1 VSDTSVSAIQEAVA
15 AGYVRALVTYH
26 SQHDPLTGLA
36 NRALFLDRLAAAVA
50 RPTGRI
56 GLCCVDLDGF
66 KPINDTLG
74 HEVGDGLLVAVA
86 RRLAYPFA
94 GLAVTVGRM
103 GGDTFALLVE
113 DPGGADVM
121 VALAREALTRIEQP
135 FTIRGHRLGITAS
148 IGVVERPEAGTRTPE
163 VVKDAES
170 ALHWA
175 RAAGPGRWAVY
186 DPARQA
192 DDNTR
197 MSLIAS
203 MRSALEAGQFS
214 VVYQPIV
221 GLPGGELRGVEAL
234 LRWNHPTLGILS
246 PETFIT
252 LAEES
257 GVITPIGRWVIDT
270 ACRQAA
276 QWQLIRP
283 GTAPFISV
291 NLSPLQAQD
300 PGFVGDVART
310 LADTELPPEMLQLE
324 LTESALVEADSRP
337 LETLQ
342 KLSAMGVRIA
352 ADDFGSGYS
361 NLAYLRRL
369 PVDALKLS
377 ASFIQEMWRDGP
389 ADEPIISALAGLA
402 HTLGLN
408 LTVEGVETGEQASR
422 LAALGCDTAQGWYF
436 APAVPGDQLTAL
448 LRDNLTP
455 RFPSRRRAGR

>member
-1 VSDTSVSAIQEAVA
+1 MFPGLRWARRFPNGTPVSDTSVSAFQEAVA

-50 RPTGRI
+50 RPAGRI

-74 HEVGDGLLVAVA
+74 HDVGDGLLVAVA

-148 IGVVERPEAGTRTPE
+148 IGVVERPAAGTRTPE

-175 RAAGPGRWAVY
+175 RAAGPGRWAAY

-197 MSLIAS
+197 MTLIAS

-283 GTAPFISV
+283 GAAPFISV

-300 PGFVGDVART
+300 PGFVGDVARA
-310 LADTELPPEMLQLE
+310 LADTELPPRCC
-324 LTESALVEADSRP
+324 SWS
-337 LETLQ
+337 
-342 KLSAMGVRIA
+342 
-352 ADDFGSGYS
+352 
-361 NLAYLRRL
+361 
-369 PVDALKLS
+369 
-377 ASFIQEMWRDGP
+377 
-389 ADEPIISALAGLA
+389 
-402 HTLGLN
+402 
-408 LTVEGVETGEQASR
+408 
-422 LAALGCDTAQGWYF
+422 
-436 APAVPGDQLTAL
+436 
-448 LRDNLTP
+448 
-455 RFPSRRRAGR
+455 